1 MFKFGFSDDNSPAA
15 TGNNETAKLD
25 WFPAREIQISGEKI
39 SELPGEDDTINTAFC
54 GIHLKLVRSDN
65 VAFNLESDEHENII
79 KAEMQHSDLLPAIY
93 EGGLK
98 IWECTND
105 LSQYLITQKVDL
117 KSKKVLDLGCGAG
130 VLGIIT
136 LLKGA
141 IAHFQDY
148 NSEVIQL
155 VTIPNILLNLKDRDL
170 LKENCR
176 FFSGDW
182 AAFTELFCEKFP
194 REEGKYD
201 VILSSE
207 TIYNSENHE
216 KLYQVFKRC
225 LKEDGVGYIAGK
237 TYYFGVGGGMRQFE
251 NLISQDGAFDVE
263 TVWTSEQGLQREI
276 LKLTRLKQ

>member
-1 MFKFGFSDDNSPAA
+1 MFKFGFSDDHSTQDA
-15 TGNNETAKLD
+15 GNNESAKLD
-25 WFPAREIQISGEKI
+25 WFPAEEIQISDEEI
-39 SELPGEDDTINTAFC
+39 SKFPEADERINATF
-54 GIHLKLVRSDN
+54 GDVHLKLIRSDN
-65 VAFNLESDEHENII
+65 VAFNLYSDEHENII
-79 KAEMQHSDLLPAIY
+79 KAETQHSDLLPAIY

-105 LSQYLITQKVDL
+105 LSQYLIAQQIDL

-141 IAHFQDY
+141 VVDFQDY
-148 NSEVIQL
+148 NSEVIHL
-155 VTIPNILLNLKDRDL
+155 VTIPNVLLNSTAQESLEK
-170 LKENCR
+170 KCK

-182 AAFTELFCEKFP
+182 AAFTDLFSEKSS
-194 REEGKYD
+194 RDGKYD
-201 VILSSE
+201 VIVSSE
-207 TIYNSENHE
+207 TIYNSDNHE
-216 KLYQVFKRC
+216 KLYQVFKKC
-225 LKEDGVGYIAGK
+225 LKADGVGYVAGK

-251 NLISQDGAFDVE
+251 TLVSQDGEFVAE